1 MRPTVSNAAPSFDDV
16 QTRDA
21 HRLRRRLAKANTPDE
36 RAAVD
41 DRLAASRAET
51 ETRRASRPEIT
62 LTDGLPVTERADE
75 IRKALAEH
83 QVVVVCGETGS
94 GKTTQLPK
102 ICMQAGLGLRGR
114 IGHTQPRRLAARS
127 VGQRIAEETG
137 TEFGGLVGFQTR
149 FDTQVS
155 EATQVKLMTDG
166 ILLAETGRDRF
177 LNQYDTIIID
187 EAHERTLNVDFL
199 LGYLKRVLDKR
210 ADLRVIVTSATIDPE
225 RFAEFFADAPIINV
239 EGRGY
244 PVEVRYRP
252 PETDDT
258 PAAIESA
265 IGELWREGPGDV
277 LVFLPGERDIRDAE
291 QHLTKALSGSK
302 WPAEVVPLYARLT
315 RAAQNRI
322 FSASNGFRVVLATN
336 VAETSLTVP
345 GIRYVVDTG
354 LARISRYSTAAKVQR
369 LPIEPVSQASCNQR
383 AGRCG
388 RVAPGIC
395 IRLFDE
401 DDFLARPEFTDPE
414 IRRTN
419 LASVLLTMADLR
431 LGDIEAFPFI
441 DPPERRYIN
450 DGRTLL
456 TQLQALSDKR
466 ITPLGRQLARLPLD
480 PRVGRMLIAGH
491 ENDVPVA
498 LRVIAAGLTIQD
510 PRERPAAHRQAADE
524 AQKPFVDNNSD
535 FISLLKLWDAFG
547 QARAELSGNK
557 LRNWCK
563 TRFINFMR
571 MREWEDL
578 VRQLK
583 RISHDM
589 GLSGAPARTPLAEA
603 DPVAVHKALLP
614 GLLDHIGQLDAP
626 ADTGRGGAKS
636 RKKKAAEYLG
646 ARGRRF
652 RIFPGSGLAKRQPK
666 WLVAGELLETSA
678 LYAHTVA
685 GVDPKWIE
693 SAAAH
698 LVTREH
704 YAPHWEKKRG
714 QVAAS
719 ERVKLFGLTLSD
731 GRKVDFSRI
740 DAPGAR
746 EIFVRDG
753 LVDFAVADR
762 RGRLP
767 EFLAY
772 NQAVV
777 EEIEAREARF
787 RRRDLLVDEATQA
800 AFYELRLDDWVT
812 DRKTLDQWLAKNDA
826 RTLYFD
832 DDELL
837 RSAGVELEEAAYP
850 ESMTLGDLPVALDYA
865 FEPGTSRDGV
875 TARIPLA
882 ALNQMSGERAAW
894 LVPGL
899 LEEKFREYL
908 KALPK
913 KWRKA
918 VVPVPDFARAAA
930 ERAEFGQGEPL
941 EALREAIHA
950 MTGIAI
956 PADAWD
962 GFAPSPHLRMRFE
975 VVDDDGETV
984 AAGRDIDAL
993 RGELGERAHEAV
1005 NTAVSHNMRQD
1016 GLTEWPE
1023 ADLAT
1028 PVTIRHAGVSLQAY
1042 PALVDQGTH
1051 VDLRLMDDADQAAAA
1066 HMLGTRRLLRLNLGR
1081 PGRLI
1086 KRDLPGLKKHAVG
1099 VLEAPPETAGVP
1111 AAVAEARRYDPEN
1124 TLVAELLDALIGA
1137 RLKAPIVD
1145 GAAFEAELATLK
1157 ADIMAEATTL
1167 WDALCPALDRL
1178 VTVRKRLSKN
1188 IGLDWMAAVEDIRDQ
1203 IAHLIHIGCLATG
1216 DSPTAR
1222 ARALARYIAAIEAR
1236 LDKLA
1241 RDGAG
1246 DDKRRMQQISPYWG
1260 AYKQAAEKAAR
1271 RGGPGPALTTL
1282 RWMIEEFRVQVFAQ
1296 QLGTDMKVSAK
1307 RLDDQL
1313 AVIRTAGVSA

>member
-1 MRPTVSNAAPSFDDV
+1 M
-16 QTRDA
+16 
-21 HRLRRRLAKANTPDE
+21 
-36 RAAVD
+36 
-41 DRLAASRAET
+41 
-51 ETRRASRPEIT
+51 
-62 LTDGLPVTERADE
+62 
-75 IRKALAEH
+75 
-83 QVVVVCGETGS
+83 
-94 GKTTQLPK
+94 
-102 ICMQAGLGLRGR
+102 
-114 IGHTQPRRLAARS
+114 
-127 VGQRIAEETG
+127 
-137 TEFGGLVGFQTR
+137 
-149 FDTQVS
+149 
-155 EATQVKLMTDG
+155 
-166 ILLAETGRDRF
+166 
-177 LNQYDTIIID
+177 
-187 EAHERTLNVDFL
+187 
-199 LGYLKRVLDKR
+199 
-210 ADLRVIVTSATIDPE
+210 
-225 RFAEFFADAPIINV
+225 
-239 EGRGY
+239 
-244 PVEVRYRP
+244 
-252 PETDDT
+252 
-258 PAAIESA
+258 
-265 IGELWREGPGDV
+265 
-277 LVFLPGERDIRDAE
+277 
-291 QHLTKALSGSK
+291 
-302 WPAEVVPLYARLT
+302 
-315 RAAQNRI
+315 
-322 FSASNGFRVVLATN
+322 
-336 VAETSLTVP
+336 
-345 GIRYVVDTG
+345 
-354 LARISRYSTAAKVQR
+354 
-369 LPIEPVSQASCNQR
+369 
-383 AGRCG
+383 
-388 RVAPGIC
+388 
-395 IRLFDE
+395 
-401 DDFLARPEFTDPE
+401 
-414 IRRTN
+414 
-419 LASVLLTMADLR
+419 
-431 LGDIEAFPFI
+431 
-441 DPPERRYIN
+441 
-450 DGRTLL
+450 
-456 TQLQALSDKR
+456 
-466 ITPLGRQLARLPLD
+466 
-480 PRVGRMLIAGH
+480 
-491 ENDVPVA
+491 PVA

-547 QARAELSGNK
+547 QTRAELSGNK

-614 GLLDHIGQLDAP
+614 GLLDHIGQLDEP

-1145 GAAFEAELATLK
+1145 GAAFEAELAALK

>member
-1 MRPTVSNAAPSFDDV
+1 MRQTEPAAEALIEHA

-21 HRLRRRLAKANTPDE
+21 HRLEQRLKKTRD
-36 RAAVD
+36 AAQRETVTAD
-41 DRLAASRAET
+41 IAASAARTESRLAARPDIALAE
-51 ETRRASRPEIT
+51 
-62 LTDGLPVTERADE
+62 GLPVTERADE
-75 IRKALAEH
+75 IREALEQH

-102 ICMQAGLGLRGR
+102 ICMQAGLGARGR

-137 TEFGGLVGFQTR
+137 TAFGDLVGFQTR
-149 FDTQVS
+149 FDSQVS
-155 EATQVKLMTDG
+155 EASQIKLMTDG
-166 ILLAETGRDRF
+166 ILLAETARDRY

-199 LGYLKRVLDKR
+199 LGYLKRVLEKR
-210 ADLRVIVTSATIDPE
+210 RDLRVIVTSATIDPE

-244 PVEVRYRP
+244 PVTVRYRP

-258 PAAIESA
+258 PGAIEGA
-265 IGELWREGPGDV
+265 VRELWREGPGDV

-291 QHLTKALSGSK
+291 QHLAKALAGGK

-322 FSASNGFRVVLATN
+322 FSPSKGYRVVLATN

-395 IRLFDE
+395 VRLFDE
-401 DDFLARPEFTDPE
+401 DDFLGRPEFTDPE

-419 LASVLLTMADLR
+419 LANVLLTMADLK

-456 TQLQALSDKR
+456 TQLQALDDKR
-466 ITPLGRQLARLPLD
+466 ITKLGRQLARLPLD
-480 PRVGRMLIAGH
+480 PRVGRMLVAGH
-491 ENDVPVA
+491 RYGVPVA

-510 PRERPAAHRQAADE
+510 PRERPSAHRQAADE
-524 AQKPFVDNNSD
+524 AHKPFIDTASD

-547 QARAELSGNK
+547 EARRELSSNK
-557 LRNWCK
+557 LRQWCK

-578 VRQLK
+578 VRQLR
-583 RISHDM
+583 RIGHDM
-589 GLSGAPARTPLAEA
+589 GLDGDPARGRLAEA

-626 ADTGRGGAKS
+626 ADDGKGGARS
-636 RKKKAAEYLG
+636 RKKKAAEYQG
-646 ARGRRF
+646 PRGRKF
-652 RIFPGSGLAKRQPK
+652 RIFPGSGLSKRQPQ
-666 WLVAGELLETSA
+666 WIVAGELLETSA

-685 GVDPKWIE
+685 GVDPTWIE
-693 SAAAH
+693 EAAAH
-698 LVTREH
+698 LLTREH
-704 YAPHWEKKRG
+704 YEPHWEKKRG
-714 QVAAS
+714 QVAAR
-719 ERVKLFGLTLSD
+719 ERVKLFGLTVAD

-740 DAPGAR
+740 DPVAAR
-746 EIFVRDG
+746 AIFVRDG
-753 LVDFAVADR
+753 LVAFAVADK

-812 DRKTLDQWLAKNDA
+812 DRKTLDQWLKTNEA
-826 RTLYFD
+826 RALYFD
-832 DDELL
+832 EDELL

-865 FEPGTSRDGV
+865 FEPGTAADGV

-882 ALNQMSGERAAW
+882 ALNQMSAERAEW

-913 KWRKA
+913 KWRKS

-930 ERAEFGQGEPL
+930 ERAAFGQGEPR
-941 EALREAIHA
+941 EALREAIKA
-950 MTGIAI
+950 MTGVLI

-962 GFAPSPHLRMRFE
+962 DFAPSAHLRMRFE
-975 VVDDDGETV
+975 IVDDEGNAI

-993 RGELGERAHEAV
+993 RGELAERAHEAV
-1005 NTAVSHNMRQD
+1005 NTAMSHDMRQD
-1016 GLTEWPE
+1016 GLTDWPDAE
-1023 ADLAT
+1023 LAE
-1028 PVTIRHAGVSLQAY
+1028 PVTIRHAGVSIEAY
-1042 PALVDQGTH
+1042 PALVDRGTH
-1051 VDLRLMDDADQAAAA
+1051 VDLCLMDDAEQAGAA
-1066 HMLGTRRLLRLNLGR
+1066 HRLGTRRLVRLNLGR

-1099 VLEAPPETAGVP
+1099 TLEAPPATAGVSADVI
-1111 AAVAEARRYDPEN
+1111 AAQQADPEGA
-1124 TLVAELLDALIGA
+1124 LVAELLNALIEA
-1137 RLKAPIVD
+1137 RITAPITRQ
-1145 GAAFEAELATLK
+1145 ASFAQTLETIRSN
-1157 ADIMAEATTL
+1157 IMADAVAL
-1167 WDALCPALDRL
+1167 WAALGPALDRL
-1178 VTVRKRLSKN
+1178 VMIRKRLSKN
-1188 IGLDWMAAVEDIRDQ
+1188 IGLDWMAAVEDMRDQ
-1203 IAHLIHIGCLATG
+1203 IAHLVHVGFLSSAPDPG
-1216 DSPTAR
+1216 AR
-1222 ARALARYIAAIEAR
+1222 AAALERYMAAIEAR

-1241 RDGAG
+1241 RDGAAE
-1246 DDKRRMQQISPYWG
+1246 DKRRMQQITPYWG
-1260 AYKQAAEKAAR
+1260 GYKTAADKAAR
-1271 RGGPGPALTTL
+1271 RGPLGEPLITL
-1282 RWMIEEFRVQVFAQ
+1282 RWMIEEYRVQVFAQ
-1296 QLGTDMKVSAK
+1296 QLGTDMKVSSK
-1307 RLDDQL
+1307 RLDEQL
-1313 AVIRTAGVSA
+1313 ARARG